1 MDNCTAYHLEP
12 VGRNDDDEVRSGV
25 AMEGDQAGKMR
36 KRGIGGQSGR
46 RRGMGT
52 ELAERKRGI
61 Q

>member
-36 KRGIGGQSGR
+36 GRGGLEGSQADGE
-46 RRGMGT
+46 GWEVT
-52 ELAERKRGI
+52 
-61 Q
+61 

>member
-1 MDNCTAYHLEP
+1 ME
-12 VGRNDDDEVRSGV
+12 GV

-36 KRGIGGQSGR
+36 KRGVGGQSGR